1 VISTPL
7 TSRTLLLASS
17 ALAAGLVLSGVLWPE
32 RAQATLL
39 ALVPVLIAL
48 GGLAWRIARSMAAL
62 ERQADELRR
71 ARDALQAITDSLPA
85 RISRFDR
92 NERVLFAN
100 RYCGEVYG
108 CPVGQLLG
116 RTVREVRGEAA
127 YAVVQPQIARVLRG
141 EHVRHEHV
149 MTVDGEPRSFQQ
161 ELIPEFAD
169 DGSVRGFC
177 AISFDV
183 TERRRTEDALTSSEQ
198 RLRDI
203 ADNLPVL
210 ISYIDR
216 EQRLQ
221 YANETFRRW
230 LDANPQDAIGRPLVE
245 VLGAAAMEERQPF
258 LARALSGE
266 TVAFD
271 ATLLCAG
278 TQRELHITYLPDADV
293 DGTVRGVYALCS
305 DVTPMKQVERRLDL
319 LAREDPL
326 TGLPNRREFDERL
339 AAAMARCRRVARP
352 LALLFLDVDKF
363 KSVNDRL
370 GHAAGD
376 EVLRFFARQLC
387 SVVRETDTVARLAG
401 DEFVVI
407 LEGLQGA
414 DEASAVAQKLL
425 DAVRAPMLLAGEAL
439 HLSGSLGLALYD
451 GDDRTPA
458 RLLAQ
463 ADQALYAAKEAG
475 RNTWRRAVS

>member
-17 ALAAGLVLSGVLWPE
+17 AVAAGLVLSGVLWPE
-32 RAQATLL
+32 RAQAALL

-92 NERVLFAN
+92 DERVLFAN

-149 MTVDGEPRSFQQ
+149 MTVDGEQRSFQQ

-183 TERRRTEDALTSSEQ
+183 TERRRTEDALTLSEQ

-271 ATLLCAG
+271 ATLRRAG

-293 DGTVRGVYALCS
+293 NGTVRGVYALCS
-305 DVTPMKQVERRLDL
+305 DVSPM
-319 LAREDPL
+319 
-326 TGLPNRREFDERL
+326 
-339 AAAMARCRRVARP
+339 
-352 LALLFLDVDKF
+352 
-363 KSVNDRL
+363 
-370 GHAAGD
+370 
-376 EVLRFFARQLC
+376 
-387 SVVRETDTVARLAG
+387 
-401 DEFVVI
+401 
-407 LEGLQGA
+407 
-414 DEASAVAQKLL
+414 
-425 DAVRAPMLLAGEAL
+425 
-439 HLSGSLGLALYD
+439 
-451 GDDRTPA
+451 
-458 RLLAQ
+458 
-463 ADQALYAAKEAG
+463 
-475 RNTWRRAVS
+475 